1 MNRKREE
8 QNEKEEATFFMWVE
22 EEEEEEATFFIWVAI
37 EVCVELLEPFI
48 EVAPTCVF
56 SSNFI
61 KCF

>member
-8 QNEKEEATFFMWVE
+8 QNEKEEATFFIWV
-22 EEEEEEATFFIWVAI
+22 EEEEEATFFISVAM